1 MRRSRRRASSTRG
14 NVSTWTRSNLIRSA
28 ATSAR
33 RKGSA
38 RALRAATWLSDGA
51 EGVGFAALFDSSRV
65 GPGAASRILRAIAA
79 RIALSRGMADDANR
93 LAWLEDSL
101 EDARTFCETT
111 LRPAAGSAGASAG
124 LAEDVL
130 ACLRRAAQKAPPKGR
145 NFSETERKTALFA
158 AVKLMRVAR
167 TNSAAPALESA
178 LTWYLGENANFL
190 AGEFAWNEDDDGSS
204 DERARDLMDET
215 SPSGARSSGA
225 SLGSC
230 AALDSGRN
238 PALSSTIATLVRC
251 LCASA
256 RWATR
261 RAAIAASS
269 PWASEAAS
277 RSASSAT
284 PRCAAS
290 GARNGST
297 TAPRAA
303 RPGANAS
310 SSSRS

>member
-1 MRRSRRRASSTRG
+1 
-14 NVSTWTRSNLIRSA
+14 
-28 ATSAR
+28 
-33 RKGSA
+33 
-38 RALRAATWLSDGA
+38 
-51 EGVGFAALFDSSRV
+51 
-65 GPGAASRILRAIAA
+65 
-79 RIALSRGMADDANR
+79 MADDANR

-130 ACLRRAAQKAPPKGR
+130 ACLRAAQKAPPKGR

-215 SPSGARSSGA
+215 SPSGALSSGA

-261 RAAIAASS
+261 RAAIAALVTVGVRSGE
-269 PWASEAAS
+269 PFRLECYAALCGV
-277 RSASSAT
+277 RRAE
-284 PRCAAS
+284 RLDDRAAC
-290 GARNGST
+290 
-297 TAPRAA
+297 A